1 MQKTIYNICNE
12 TYYIIRVINSCKTLE
27 QLENANKWACS
38 LIDKWYNMLEKIS
51 FYYTADVIR
60 YIDSSATDMTKAIE
74 TKKEQLKSQQSEVA
88 NHIRCGC
95 QGFAC
100 K

>member
-1 MQKTIYNICNE
+1 
-12 TYYIIRVINSCKTLE
+12 
-27 QLENANKWACS
+27 
-38 LIDKWYNMLEKIS
+38 MLEKIS

-74 TKKEQLKSQQSEVA
+74 TKNEQLKSQQSEVA

>member
-1 MQKTIYNICNE
+1 
-12 TYYIIRVINSCKTLE
+12 
-27 QLENANKWACS
+27 
-38 LIDKWYNMLEKIS
+38 MLEKIS

-74 TKKEQLKSQQSEVA
+74 TKNEQLKSQQSEVA

-95 QGFAC
+95 QGFDC